1 MLFSY
6 YYAKIKVDSCDSL
19 SLKNRLT
26 SHNIIKLI
34 KSVLNKH
41 KNHCYY
47 SIFLETTTFFDRII
61 MLIFR
66 ETKMATENFYA
77 ATKTI
82 NI

>member
-47 SIFLETTTFFDRII
+47 SIFLETTTFF
-61 MLIFR
+61 
-66 ETKMATENFYA
+66 
-77 ATKTI
+77 
-82 NI
+82 